1 MAKLD
6 PIRYEIFYN
15 KLAQILN
22 EGKEVVRYLS
32 GSTITREAG
41 EVLQGFYTPSGEA
54 ALIACGILMHTQNIT
69 RCVRYM
75 RDNRYSEDIGIY
87 DGDQFVNNDAYIGG
101 MHVPDTSVLAPF
113 FHDGR
118 QLGWI
123 AAISH
128 TTEPGGIEP
137 GGMCPSAREACHDG
151 IHLPLVKLI
160 EKGKMRRDIFNLAL
174 RAVRDPLG
182 MELDLRARIAGNDR
196 VKKRLTE
203 LAQEFGT
210 DFFLEAIEQM
220 VNDAEAEARNKFRSL
235 RPGTYTARC
244 YSDCA
249 GAGPPKIMVIEIQM
263 EVTREGE
270 LIIRLPVVS
279 PQIAGV
285 NNCYLPATEATIF
298 YTLLVELL
306 YDTRWNSGI
315 ARPISVEL
323 ADNSILSASK
333 NQSVAYCTV
342 GNGAIFCHGLIESIS
357 RACYASGK
365 EEEVQAGAGAVVNI
379 STLAGV
385 NERGKGFGN
394 YFMSLTG
401 MGSGGQLERDGI
413 DGTVTVW
420 NPWSYIADNE
430 SMEALMPIVMLDY
443 RLRPDSGGFGKYRG
457 GTGLIGTYMTH
468 RVLSSVYVSLGSGAK
483 ITSAQGIFGGYPPAA
498 MLIDFFEDTDIPS
511 RIRDGLPIPLTIEEA
526 RATMKGTFTAAPLN
540 VPARPMKSGDMGA
553 RTSRGGG
560 GLGDPIERDP
570 GLILQDLENK
580 LTTLEVAE
588 KVYCVSIDPTT
599 LKVDETAT
607 ARLREARRK
616 QRLAR
621 GLPGKDYL
629 KLMLERRKT
638 KQLPKPSLD
647 FLAEMVKFS
656 PAFRQELENEEKFA
670 GDGHHPLPKVKAKDL
685 LFKLTPYVNIVTDAQ
700 GRKLAVCSQCGH
712 VYCLAKD
719 NYKLFCLIYD
729 SDPAE
734 IYPGRLAHDKDWCVY
749 REFYCPG
756 CGSQVEVEATPPGT
770 PVLNNYVL
778 KEMA

>member
-1 MAKLD
+1 MKLD

-54 ALIACGILMHTQNIT
+54 ALVACGILMHTQNIT

-75 RDNRYSEDIGIY
+75 HDNRYSEDIGIY

-113 FHDGR
+113 FFDGR

-210 DFFLEAIEQM
+210 DFFLEANEQM

-244 YSDCA
+244 YSDSA
-249 GAGPPKIMVIEIQM
+249 GAGQPKILIIQVEM
-263 EVTREGE
+263 EVTPEGE
-270 LIIRLPVVS
+270 VKIRLPALS
-279 PQIAGV
+279 PQIAGA
-285 NNCYLPATEATIF
+285 NNCYLPATEATVF
-298 YTLLVELL
+298 YTLLVGLL

-315 ARPISVEL
+315 TRPVSIEVTEK
-323 ADNSILSASK
+323 SILNASQT
-333 NQSVAYCTV
+333 QSVGSCTV

-365 EEEVQAGAGAVVNI
+365 EEEVQAGAGAVVNGGA
-379 STLAGV
+379 LAGLSQ
-385 NERGKGFGN
+385 RGRPFGN
-394 YFMSLTG
+394 YFMSIAGLG
-401 MGSGGQLERDGI
+401 GGARMGRDGI

-420 NPWSYIADNE
+420 NPWSYVPDNE
-430 SMEALMPIVMLDY
+430 SMEALMTVLMLDY
-443 RLRPDSGGFGKYRG
+443 KLRPNSGGFGKYRG
-457 GTGLIGTYMTH
+457 GTGIAGTYMIH
-468 RVLSSVYVSLGSGAK
+468 KAVSCVTVGYGSGAK
-483 ITSAQGIFGGYPPAA
+483 ITSAQGLFGGYPPAA
-498 MLIDFFEDTDIPS
+498 MILDFLEDSEMAAKIATGANVPFD
-511 RIRDGLPIPLTIEEA
+511 IEEA
-526 RATMKGTFTAAPLN
+526 KDQLGGKYTEAPLN
-540 VPARPMKSGDMGA
+540 MAARPLKSGDIGG
-553 RTSRGGG
+553 RRSRGGG

-588 KVYCVSIDPTT
+588 KVYCVSIDPQT

-629 KLMLERRKT
+629 KLMVERRKT

-685 LFKLTPYVNIVTDAQ
+685 LFKLTPYVNIVKDEQ
-700 GRKLAVCSQCGH
+700 GRKLSVCSQCGH
-712 VYCLAKD
+712 VYGLAKD
-719 NYKLFCLIYD
+719 NYKLSCLIYD

-770 PVLNNYVL
+770 PVINNYVL